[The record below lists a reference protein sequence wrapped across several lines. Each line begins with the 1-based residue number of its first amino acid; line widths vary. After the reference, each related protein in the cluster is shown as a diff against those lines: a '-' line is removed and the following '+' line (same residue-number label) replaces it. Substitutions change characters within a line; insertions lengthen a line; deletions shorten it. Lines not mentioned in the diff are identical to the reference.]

1 MEKRAQKPLA
11 LCQPFFWEDP
21 RYIFSFEWTA
31 KSPTEL
37 CRSELLNQAMFL
49 LIVWLVLSALLAST
63 GVPALKALPIF
74 LFLALVFYVLLVWF
88 PAFRA
93 PLRAVGIIRER
104 FEGESPVP
112 IAAGP
117 PGEKEEE
124 KAEAGRESIAAAPTE
139 IPPVIDGFWGG
150 AAGTTAPGQTLST
163 PGNPFMNVLVSE
175 LTGAPAKAP
184 SASVVATDMKMH
196 LDDFFR
202 VQWTSDPTDVFGKA
216 QSQREFY
223 TVPGATV
230 PNDQGSY
237 QNWLYKIP
245 GKTCKEGGRENCL
258 PGTDGA
264 PIPWLN
270 QER

>member
-11 LCQPFFWEDP
+11 LCEPFFWEDP
-21 RYIFSFEWTA
+21 RYIFSFQWST
-31 KSPTEL
+31 KPPTEL
-37 CRSELLNQAMFL
+37 CRSELMNQVAFL
-49 LIVWLVLSALLAST
+49 LLVWILLSALCVTT
-63 GVPALKALPIF
+63 GVPVLKALPIF
-74 LFLALVFYVLLVWF
+74 AFVAILFYVLVIWF

-93 PLRAVGIIRER
+93 PLQAAGILGARQG
-104 FEGESPVP
+104 FEDASPL
-112 IAAGP
+112 AAGP
-117 PGEKEEE
+117 PGSTSGAQQEKEKEQKE
-124 KAEAGRESIAAAPTE
+124 DGEV
-139 IPPVIDGFWGG
+139 PPVLDGFVGG
-150 AAGTTAPGQTLST
+150 TGLTGPT
-163 PGNPFMNVLVSE
+163 PSNPFMNVLVSE
-175 LTGAPAKAP
+175 ITGAPAKAP
-184 SASVVATDMKMH
+184 AASIVATDMKMH

-202 VQWTSDPTDVFGKA
+202 VQWNSDPTDVFGRA

-223 TVPGATV
+223 AVPGGTV

-264 PIPWLN
+264 PMPWLN